1 MSPANE
7 STDNTSTLT
16 VAEMLEL
23 DRLADLLFERRSAVA
38 FTGAGIS
45 TESGIP
51 DYRGPNG
58 IWKQIKPTLYRDF
71 LRDPE
76 IRLNHWKRRLE
87 RYPELSAKRPNEGHR
102 ALARLQELGYL
113 QEIITQNIDGL
124 HQKAGSDPAMLIE
137 LHGSAHQ
144 VRCLNCGRLF
154 DAEPFD
160 QAFTGDEPVC
170 PVCGGML
177 KEATI
182 SFGQPLVT
190 EDLRRA
196 LLVARSTGVMLV
208 VGSSLTVNPAAKV
221 PLEAARAGAE
231 LAIVNNQPTPL
242 DELASIVVHGSAGA
256 SLTYL
261 VERLSP

>member
-1 MSPANE
+1 MSTANE
-7 STDNTSTLT
+7 STNSRALLSGDELRD
-16 VAEMLEL
+16 L
-23 DRLADLLFERRSAVA
+23 DRLADLLFERHSAVA

-58 IWKQIKPTLYRDF
+58 IWKQIKPTMYRDF

-76 IRLNHWKRRLE
+76 IRITHWRRRRE
-87 RYPELSAKRPNEGHR
+87 RYSELSAKQPNDGHR
-102 ALARLQELGYL
+102 ALARLQQLGFL

-124 HQKAGSDPAMLIE
+124 HQKAGSDPALLIE

-144 VRCLNCGRLF
+144 IRCLSCGRLF

-160 QAFTGDEPVC
+160 QAFSGEEPTC

-182 SFGQPLVT
+182 SFGQPLVI

-196 LLVARSTGVMLV
+196 LLVARSAEIMLV

-221 PLEAARAGAE
+221 PLEAARAGAV
-231 LAIVNNQPTPL
+231 LSIINNQPTPL
-242 DELASIVVHGSAGA
+242 DELASIVIHSSAGA
-256 SLTYL
+256 SLSYL